1 MFSADL
7 VERIL
12 DTAPVACLA
21 QKDLDSGPQALP
33 FVFSRVRHSLW
44 SPIDGK
50 PKKRPQL
57 SRLEWVVADP
67 QVLVL
72 VDHYEDDWTQL
83 WWLKLSGRASIVH
96 ESEPDWREAVDGL
109 ASKYPQYE
117 QTPMFAGVP
126 TMVRIEILHWKSWAS
141 SGEDALR
148 RRYFPGAPD
157 AADPVC

>member
-12 DTAPVACLA
+12 DATPVARLA
-21 QKDLDSGPQALP
+21 QKDLDGDPQALP
-33 FVFSRVRHSLW
+33 FVFSRVAHGLW

-57 SRLEWVVADP
+57 SRLEWIAADP

-83 WWLKLSGRASIVH
+83 WWLKLSGRASIVDEH
-96 ESEPDWREAVDGL
+96 EPGWHEAVGGL
-109 ASKYPQYE
+109 ASKYPQYG

-126 TMVRIEILHWKSWAS
+126 TMLRIEILHWKSWAF
-141 SGEDALR
+141 SGERDVR
-148 RRYFPGAPD
+148 RRYFPGTPD
-157 AADPVC
+157 ATDRVC